1 MRTLKILIV
10 DDDPEFAEGLALTLE
25 IAGHEV
31 ELASTGEAALK
42 TLKRRD
48 FDVTLLDYRMP
59 GMDGVDSYM
68 QIRKFKPD
76 AKVIM
81 MTAHEVPERLDQAIE
96 GGALG
101 VLDKPISESALL
113 DAFSAARLNGD
124 ILLVDDDPDFATA
137 IETTLEQ
144 AGYSVAIARTGRQA
158 VDIALESEF
167 DVMLLDLRLPLLSG
181 LEVHT
186 QLKEHHR
193 NLATIVITGYAAEEA
208 DTIDRLE
215 KMSVTSCLIKPV
227 RSDELLKTIE
237 QLFREARL

>member
-96 GGALG
+96 HLIGDKLG
-101 VLDKPISESALL
+101 
-113 DAFSAARLNGD
+113 
-124 ILLVDDDPDFATA
+124 
-137 IETTLEQ
+137 
-144 AGYSVAIARTGRQA
+144 
-158 VDIALESEF
+158 
-167 DVMLLDLRLPLLSG
+167 
-181 LEVHT
+181 
-186 QLKEHHR
+186 
-193 NLATIVITGYAAEEA
+193 
-208 DTIDRLE
+208 
-215 KMSVTSCLIKPV
+215 
-227 RSDELLKTIE
+227 
-237 QLFREARL
+237 